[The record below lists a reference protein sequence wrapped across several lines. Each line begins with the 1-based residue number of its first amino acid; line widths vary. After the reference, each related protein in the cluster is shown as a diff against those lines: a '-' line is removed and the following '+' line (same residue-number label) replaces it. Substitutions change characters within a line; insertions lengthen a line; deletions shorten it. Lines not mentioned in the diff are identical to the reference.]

1 MFSQQLLLSVWHTTW
16 MSMYDTS
23 CVCLQ
28 GDPGTQADVFKK
40 KKKNKLVPTCLI
52 SGLPRYPLVSLG
64 S

>member
-40 KKKNKLVPTCLI
+40 KKKI
-52 SGLPRYPLVSLG
+52 S
-64 S
+64 